1 VVTDNVEKM
10 RNLMETLSHLDEVPD
25 MPFIKPTGRPATGAP
40 VKIDPKKMRSRVMPN
55 SIDGQR
61 GLAMEQHLSDAIE
74 ELQQIED
81 ISRVLPEHRDAIVG
95 MAEVILQSFNRQ

>member
-1 VVTDNVEKM
+1 MADNDVDKM
-10 RNLMETLSHLDEVPD
+10 RIFMETLTYLCETPD
-25 MPFIKPTGRPATGAP
+25 RPFIRQQSHNPNGTV
-40 VKIDPKKMRSRVMPN
+40 VKLNPNKMRSRIIPN

-81 ISRVLPEHRDAIVG
+81 ISKVSPEQKDAIIG
-95 MAEVILQSFNRQ
+95 MAEVILQSFRE